1 MSFSKQFAVYYHC
14 LFANFVRKPNV
25 QNRENITNKRIL
37 KLVKQTDQR
46 GFMNA
51 FYFYLE
57 KNPGKLRSDRY
68 YFAKMISSS
77 SKTWLTTLQTFIVKL
92 AEIIKFS
99 VFWNYRQILKMLSST
114 LSWKQLML
122 GVKSFY
128 KNDHTWMDYRLV
140 LSTLKFI
147 GLQLLVSV

>member
-46 GFMNA
+46 GFMNV

-57 KNPGKLRSDRY
+57 KNPDKLRSDRY

-99 VFWNYRQILKMLSST
+99 VFLKLPSDIKNVILHIIMRTVNAWGK
-114 LSWKQLML
+114 
-122 GVKSFY
+122 
-128 KNDHTWMDYRLV
+128 V
-140 LSTLKFI
+140 LL
-147 GLQLLVSV
+147 